1 MICVDTTVLIDEFR
15 AKGDTAAAVNRTLL
29 ALGAELLIV
38 PVIAAGEFLDGA
50 AMVSENLLRESM
62 KWLGRRRV
70 VGATVIFAVASVV
83 VTSGA
88 FASNPSP
95 AEQVVPRTVIA
106 KSGDTLWDI
115 ARTIVPRGSVADL
128 VSEMVRLNGSHI
140 EPGQVIRIP

>member
-1 MICVDTTVLIDEFR
+1 MATTIDPLLLGLSSPVSRSGAVPARRRPTEATFR
-15 AKGDTAAAVNRTLL
+15 R
-29 ALGAELLIV
+29 
-38 PVIAAGEFLDGA
+38 
-50 AMVSENLLRESM
+50 
-62 KWLGRRRV
+62 RRRV
-70 VGATVIFAVASVV
+70 LGATVIFAVASVV

-115 ARTIVPRGSVADL
+115 ARTIVPQGSVADL

>member
-1 MICVDTTVLIDEFR
+1 MATTIDP
-15 AKGDTAAAVNRTLL
+15 LL
-29 ALGAELLIV
+29 LGLSSPRGRSVAQ
-38 PVIAAGEFLDGA
+38 PA
-50 AMVSENLLRESM
+50 
-62 KWLGRRRV
+62 RRRPSEATFRRRRRM
-70 VGATVIFAVASVV
+70 VGATVVFAVASVV

-106 KSGDTLWDI
+106 QNGDTLWDI
-115 ARTIVPRGSVADL
+115 ARTIVPQGSVADL

>member
-1 MICVDTTVLIDEFR
+1 MATTIDPLLLGLSSPTR
-15 AKGDTAAAVNRTLL
+15 HAAASPARRR
-29 ALGAELLIV
+29 
-38 PVIAAGEFLDGA
+38 P
-50 AMVSENLLRESM
+50 SEATFRR
-62 KWLGRRRV
+62 RRRV
-70 VGATVIFAVASVV
+70 VGATLIFAVASVV

-88 FASNPSP
+88 FASNPTP

-115 ARTIVPRGSVADL
+115 ARTVVPQGSVADL